1 MTFGCPNRLYL
12 THREGRRTGWNVF
25 ALEDGDVYYTYSRT
39 APDRFLLAQSY
50 SQHSTMSPTDATRTS
65 RCDAMRSTRGIGASG
80 HRRIDASTCPWHSR
94 WSGSE
99 PAVVIAPAS
108 VPGLVLRM

>member
-65 RCDAMRSTRGIGASG
+65 RCDAMRSTRGIGAST
-80 HRRIDASTCPWHSR
+80 HRHARGTRDGRARSPRSSLPRRRFPDSSYGCD
-94 WSGSE
+94 
-99 PAVVIAPAS
+99 
-108 VPGLVLRM
+108 